1 MAGHEETARQEQV
14 AGQPIPPVVRE
25 NSPIIED
32 YGVNNQQIMPVYS
45 IICLTYI
52 CLSMIDY
59 LCSQCS

>member
-1 MAGHEETARQEQV
+1 V